1 MEADLAEELKKTH
14 IYVYPE
20 DTKLIRFPNFT
31 YLSAGELLSKSED
44 QKLKSIGLWAIA
56 RLLLGCS
63 SYVFG
68 RKQFTKLDLL
78 FESIKCDPENFYA
91 YTMLGKIIFISII
104 LPDGN
109 ELTSEEL
116 FMFGIKYGYSEAY
129 YNLASSIY
137 DNKIYIIN
145 DKPFTQIEVYM
156 RAIELNPDNYKF
168 YLTLCSHLK
177 LKSVTIN
184 DQVFTKV
191 DLLLKAL
198 ELISHT
204 FQDQS
209 EDLFR
214 IYKYLGDAVRLKDD
228 MCVTLYDGRVMT
240 ANKLFIEALKYDS
253 EDGWNLSMK
262 ITYDECWSQYSH
274 HVFTRANKLFAT
286 LLLVIQKLEEEKIL
300 DLAHQAMIE
309 DMLTCYKFADTK
321 WEWSMYSLN

>member
-1 MEADLAEELKKTH
+1 M
-14 IYVYPE
+14 
-20 DTKLIRFPNFT
+20 
-31 YLSAGELLSKSED
+31 
-44 QKLKSIGLWAIA
+44 
-56 RLLLGCS
+56 
-63 SYVFG
+63 
-68 RKQFTKLDLL
+68 
-78 FESIKCDPENFYA
+78 
-91 YTMLGKIIFISII
+91 
-104 LPDGN
+104 
-109 ELTSEEL
+109 
-116 FMFGIKYGYSEAY
+116 
-129 YNLASSIY
+129 
-137 DNKIYIIN
+137 
-145 DKPFTQIEVYM
+145 
-156 RAIELNPDNYKF
+156 
-168 YLTLCSHLK
+168 TLCSHLK

-240 ANKLFIEALKYDS
+240 ANKLFREALKYDS